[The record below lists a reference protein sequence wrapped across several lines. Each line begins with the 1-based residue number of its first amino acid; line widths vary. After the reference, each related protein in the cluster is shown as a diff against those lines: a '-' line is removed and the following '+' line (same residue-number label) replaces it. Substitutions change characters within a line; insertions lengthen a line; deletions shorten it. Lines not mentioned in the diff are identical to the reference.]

1 MAMGSNG
8 SSLVE
13 ALQGESRNFPPPAL
27 RRRLV
32 TSGLILLCTP
42 PRACLPPAGAKTSR
56 GKGGGGRRSPIHT
69 LAAERGYP
77 TLHEMSAADTPRGC
91 TEDREVS
98 SPPASSPHAS
108 ATLCYGAGLER
119 AERAEHTMAWRT
131 VAAPPSEPKRALSEQ
146 TQTCSPR
153 CQERELLD
161 RCQERE
167 LLTLRPELAVQ
178 NNKPSFLHGKESDE
192 RESGIGVIFRRV
204 YGDQG
209 ASFWKVI
216 AISKGG
222 AAAKDGTIRMG
233 MHLKQIGDVD
243 VRGMEAHRIAPLI
256 LGPKNSKVT
265 LKMMGPVL
273 GDSEKDPEHY
283 VSTMHAAVHRITRGS
298 CLSRVMFVC
307 AARCKQHSD
316 MSTRLQVSVVL
327 TRDHV
332 IGTFMTRTCL

>member
-1 MAMGSNG
+1 MAAGSNG

-13 ALQGESRNFPPPAL
+13 ALQGQSRTLPLPAL
-27 RRRLV
+27 CRRLV

-42 PRACLPPAGAKTSR
+42 PCACLPLAGAKTSR
-56 GKGGGGRRSPIHT
+56 GKWGGGRRSPIHT
-69 LAAERGYP
+69 LAAESGYL
-77 TLHEMSAADTPRGC
+77 TLQEMSAADTPRGC
-91 TEDREVS
+91 TEDREIS

-108 ATLCYGAGLER
+108 ATLCFGAGLKR

-131 VAAPPSEPKRALSEQ
+131 VAAPPSEPKRAFSEQ

-161 RCQERE
+161 RCQERA
-167 LLTLRPELAVQ
+167 LKTCRPELALQ
-178 NNKPSFLHGKESDE
+178 STKPSFLYGKESDE
-192 RESGIGVIFRRV
+192 KESGIGVIFRRV

-209 ASFWKVI
+209 ASFWRVI

-243 VRGMEAHRIAPLI
+243 VRGMEAHKIVPLI

-265 LKMMGPVL
+265 LKLMGPVL
-273 GDSEKDPEHY
+273 GDSEKGPEHY
-283 VSTMHAAVHRITRGS
+283 VSTMHAVHRITKYPAWVAFIVCNV
-298 CLSRVMFVC
+298 CLC
-307 AARCKQHSD
+307 CKMQ
-316 MSTRLQVSVVL
+316 T
-327 TRDHV
+327 
-332 IGTFMTRTCL
+332 TF